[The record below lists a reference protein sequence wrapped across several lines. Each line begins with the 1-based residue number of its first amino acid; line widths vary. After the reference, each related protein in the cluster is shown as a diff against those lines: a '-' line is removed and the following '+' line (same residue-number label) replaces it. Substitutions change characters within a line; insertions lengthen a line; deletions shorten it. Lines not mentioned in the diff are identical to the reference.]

1 MEYKQSNE
9 VKNQTKNYIRFKT
22 EEELLKAVLHSLHDD
37 VYPKVS
43 AIGGKKINPDIDIL
57 QIERFPQNRFRLV
70 GYEIKL
76 IKFDK
81 RSRGLSWNNFYSGL
95 GQALLYLKNGVHR
108 ACLVLGFHKNVPNDG
123 LIDEFLGSLRNKK
136 ELVKRIIGRY
146 VSIYAYIYKDDY
158 LNFAL
163 PLIDAEDDFYSL
175 DKEVGLLSNEL
186 LQGEFTFNKK
196 LKEIK

>member
-9 VKNQTKNYIRFKT
+9 VKQQTKNYIRFKA

-57 QIERFPQNRFRLV
+57 QIERLPQNQFRLV

-95 GQALLYLKNGVHR
+95 GQALLYLENGVHR
-108 ACLVLGFHKNVPNDG
+108 ACLVLGFHENVPNDE
-123 LIDEFLGSLRNKK
+123 LIDEFLGRLRNKK
-136 ELVKRIIGRY
+136 ELLKNLLDT
-146 VSIYAYIYKDDY
+146 ALLFMLKFYKEDY
-158 LNFAL
+158 PNFAL
-163 PLIDAEDDFYSL
+163 PLIGAEDDLYSQ
-175 DKEVGLLSNEL
+175 DNEVELLSNEL
-186 LQGEFTFNKK
+186 LQGK
-196 LKEIK
+196 LLSTKS